1 MSSKPSQATRTA
13 VLERDRYRC
22 VRCGQSIRNSQ
33 YSIHHRRLRSHPYP
47 GLHEIHNL
55 ITLCGSGTTGCHGWV
70 HAHPKEAYEHGWMV
84 HGWANPEEIPVEY
97 WDNRERKI

>member
-1 MSSKPSQATRTA
+1 MSKPTPETRLQ

-22 VRCGQSIRNSQ
+22 VRCGENIRNSH

-47 GLHEIHNL
+47 GLHETHNL

-70 HAHPKEAYEHGWMV
+70 HGHPSEAYEHGWMV
-84 HGWANPEEIPVEY
+84 HGWSNSEEIPVTY
-97 WDNRERKI
+97 WDGTERKI